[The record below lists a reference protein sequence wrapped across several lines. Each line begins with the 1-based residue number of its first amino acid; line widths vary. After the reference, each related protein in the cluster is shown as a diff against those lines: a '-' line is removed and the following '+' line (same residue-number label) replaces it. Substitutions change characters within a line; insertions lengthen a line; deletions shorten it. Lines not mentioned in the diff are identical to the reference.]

1 VPVETVTG
9 LVNCGD
15 ASGIAAVLAS
25 EVPDA
30 SAVSDLDEEAAS
42 VVAIGADAVVV
53 AVAAVVFASVVV
65 VAALVVIVF
74 AVVNVNPI
82 ATGVIAFSATFV
94 GADAVVVTPS
104 SNAAATVAVVPDV
117 IVVAVVVTHV
127 PVCRVVVVTT
137 GASVLFDVA
146 SYAANFIEF
155 MVSSLSTDTLSLE
168 GKILAS

>member
-1 VPVETVTG
+1 MKVPVETVNG
-9 LVNCGD
+9 LVNCGE
-15 ASGIAAVLAS
+15 ASGIAAVLPS
-25 EVPDA
+25 EVPDEQ
-30 SAVSDLDEEAAS
+30 AVS
-42 VVAIGADAVVV
+42 VVAVGVAAVVV

-82 ATGVIAFSATFV
+82 ATGVIAFSATSV

-104 SNAAATVAVVPDV
+104 SNAAVVVVVPDV
-117 IVVAVVVTHV
+117 VVVAVVVTHV

-168 GKILAS
+168 GRIVAS

>member
-1 VPVETVTG
+1 MPVDTVTG
-9 LVNCGD
+9 LVNCGE

-25 EVPDA
+25 EVPDEQ
-30 SAVSDLDEEAAS
+30 AVS
-42 VVAIGADAVVV
+42 VVAVGVDAVVI

-65 VAALVVIVF
+65 VAALVVIIS

-104 SNAAATVAVVPDV
+104 SNAAAAVAVVPDV

-127 PVCRVVVVTT
+127 AVCRLVVMTNV
-137 GASVLFDVA
+137 ASVLFDVA
-146 SYAANFIEF
+146 SYAANFIKF
-155 MVSSLSTDTLSLE
+155 VVTSLSTDTLSLE
-168 GKILAS
+168 GKILSS